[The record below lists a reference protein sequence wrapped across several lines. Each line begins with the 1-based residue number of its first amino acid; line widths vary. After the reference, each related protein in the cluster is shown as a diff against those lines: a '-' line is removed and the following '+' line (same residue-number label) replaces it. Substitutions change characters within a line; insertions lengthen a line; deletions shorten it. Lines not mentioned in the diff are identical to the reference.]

1 MKVNKF
7 IYGALML
14 ATAGAT
20 FTSCKESFLDEVQ
33 INAQDTDYFK
43 TKNGIDDMIT
53 GAYSIFKF
61 RTNYSWGYGL
71 YNLGIDEY
79 TDANNEVQAMN
90 GYTTLT
96 PGEGTYVP
104 QLWDNMYNRIETAN
118 QALANIDNA
127 YKGIDGYSTRK
138 GEAFFIRGYGYFE
151 LVKIYGAVP
160 LKLTPSTT
168 VETYFP
174 RNTEEECYAQIIS
187 DLEEAYKLLPETAS
201 QTGRLTKSAAAHFLA
216 KAHLFRASELYSKWN
231 AKYVDA
237 DLKAVIDNADIVLA
251 KHKICDNFEELWDY
265 KEADG
270 ANEKV
275 PEIILAGQ
283 FSADEATWG
292 RFGSQAHLAFPCVYQ
307 DMAGTKR
314 DISGDREFCY
324 LRTTNYTLDV
334 YDRVNDSRFWKT
346 FITVYGCN
354 STANAPK
361 YTDAQSAKAQLPAGV
376 SVGDPRFVGGDA
388 AIRYI
393 VNDAGDNDY
402 KDMGTGEA
410 EVSVNGV
417 MQAPHTF
424 VRYFAGEAK
433 NWVTGHGNYGNYAQK
448 KRFVANGKHRDG
460 YRNAIASQFGTRD
473 FILARSAEDILMKA
487 EAYARQKKDGYKEAI
502 AELNKLRDRAAYADG
517 ESRTIHKDGGQAY
530 LNNPYCTGKGG
541 GFGPDGAIFSYD
553 NTYLESNKMA
563 ADPKTSTQ
571 SAMHLNDVSDITGSA
586 RDNAIFEALKA
597 TGGEMFSGDET
608 YQKVMNFILNE
619 RTRELTGEYLRWED
633 LARCRQL
640 EVRHKAFNDAGVR
653 NQGTFDK
660 NIHYYRPIPQHFLD
674 ACTDAN
680 GKHLTDEAKKNV
692 QNPGY

>member
-1 MKVNKF
+1 MKVNK
-7 IYGALML
+7 ILYSALILGA
-14 ATAGAT
+14 AGMGI
-20 FTSCKESFLDEVQ
+20 TSCSESFLDEVQ

-43 TKNGIDDMIT
+43 TQSGIDDMIT

-79 TDANNEVQAMN
+79 TDANNEVQPMN

-96 PGEGTYVP
+96 AGEGTYVP
-104 QLWDNMYNRIETAN
+104 QLWDNMYNRIETVN
-118 QALANIDNA
+118 QALQYIDKA
-127 YKGIDGYSTRK
+127 YDSKAPTFNVRK
-138 GEAFFIRGYGYFE
+138 GEAYFIRGYGFFE

-160 LKLTPSTT
+160 LKLEPSTGAD
-168 VETYFP
+168 TYFV
-174 RNTEEECYAQIIS
+174 RNTEEECYAQIIK

-216 KAHLFRASELYSKWN
+216 KAHLFRASELYAKWN
-231 AKYVDA
+231 AKYVND
-237 DLKAVIDNADIVLA
+237 DLQAVIKYAGEVES

-265 KEADG
+265 TGADG

-275 PEIILAGQ
+275 AEVVLAGQ

-307 DMAGTKR
+307 DMAGAKR
-314 DISGDREFCY
+314 DISGGREFCY

-334 YDRVNDSRFWKT
+334 FDRVNDSRFWKT

-361 YTDAQSAKAQLPAGV
+361 YTEAQTKVANLPEGAKVDDA
-376 SVGDPRFVGGDA
+376 RFVGGEA

-402 KDMGTGEA
+402 TDMGTGEA
-410 EVSVNGV
+410 EVAVNGV

-424 VRYFAGEAK
+424 VRYFAGEK
-433 NWVTGHGNYGNYAQK
+433 QNWVTGHGNYGNYAQK

-460 YRNAIASQFGTRD
+460 YRNSIASQFGTRD

-487 EAYARQKKDGYKEAI
+487 EAYARLKDYGKAI
-502 AELNKLRDRAAYADG
+502 GELNKLRERAAYVAG

-530 LNNPYCTGKGG
+530 LNNQYCTGKGG

-563 ADPKTSTQ
+563 TDPMTSTKAAMTLKTVEDIKN
-571 SAMHLNDVSDITGSA
+571 SAI
-586 RDNAIFEALKA
+586 DNAIFDAIKA
-597 TGGEMFSGDET
+597 TGAEMFAGDET
-608 YQKVMNFILNE
+608 HQKVMNFILNE

-633 LARCRQL
+633 LARCRQI
-640 EVRHKAFNDAGVR
+640 EARHKAFNDAGVR
-653 NQGTFDK
+653 NQGKFDK
-660 NIHYYRPIPQHFLD
+660 NVHYYRPIPQHFLD
-674 ACTDAN
+674 AVTDQSGVN
-680 GKHLTDEAKKNV
+680 LTDEAKKNM